1 MSQRLASIH
10 QSSGVFTSSPTV
22 SDVAFNTEESV
33 TRMYHAISETID
45 KIKEFGGLPGASPA
59 PDTLLEGAQMLL
71 SSTQECRDVL
81 RSIVRNLKETELHIL
96 LRGSF
101 YLFQCPPRIEPF
113 VADELDAVAFAQ
125 QHITNAQNLF
135 LGYEQSFP
143 QFRLII
149 LPLRNWLA
157 SQMLCIP
164 RENQP
169 SNQSDPDSDEVI
181 EALLKSIQSIL
192 TAIPVEDQS
201 PSPSQDNY
209 LKDTSLTLI
218 RVGNL
223 LRVDSK
229 VTLLNSWVER
239 LVGCPPEEIKQN
251 VSRLLPFIQRYTLVV
266 EDQLACMARW
276 ANSLFKLQ
284 LAACSV
290 MLNIATNG
298 FCKPPDGEEP
308 GDESPEHENSAGGV
322 GFGEGSG
329 NENVSKEVEDESQV
343 EGLKD
348 EGGES
353 NRKKDESGENDDD
366 AIEIGDD
373 FQGDLEDIAENGS
386 EDERRTE
393 EDGEGLE
400 EKMANL
406 DAGDPDSV
414 DEKLWGDEA
423 GPQDENKEGKRS
435 KDQSDKPSDDS
446 EVVAKEN
453 ERSKDNQLSKEKKS
467 DDRITVDESSNAEAK
482 DEDMLGDEDDG
493 DNREDAAASGAA
505 LDDFV
510 QDPET
515 LDLPDGFEM
524 DEDTAPQDVDE
535 EVDDDMLGADGTTD
549 SLSGD
554 NEMQLE
560 NSSEPPSQHDD
571 DVNNGATSDD
581 QRQEGEETDA
591 GLEDSYPEGDV
602 NLRPDMRTGDET
614 TNEPVPD
621 HSSNANM
628 RDNTSENP
636 SGGSRGAMAT
646 STSEEG
652 RGDDTSVHS
661 LYSLLICCLTC
672 VSASFVMRNSREQLQ
687 KVGKA
692 ALPTPVPRLARHRP
706 TKISLTGYPMTIHA
720 VLEMSSKRLS
730 CALKVFLRATKLL
743 LSRQSRI
750 PKLHTFSTSTKMM
763 LIMTCKPS
771 GLRASRKL
779 LSLETSASKRT
790 LVVLKRTRW
799 T

>member
-10 QSSGVFTSSPTV
+10 QSSGVFASSPTV

-45 KIKEFGGLPGASPA
+45 KIKELGGLPGAPPA
-59 PDTLLEGAQMLL
+59 PDALLDGTQMLL

-81 RSIVRNLKETELHIL
+81 RSIVRNLKETGLHIL

-101 YLFQCPPRIEPF
+101 YLYQSPPRIESF

-125 QHITNAQNLF
+125 QHITNAQNVF

-157 SQMLCIP
+157 SQILCTP

-169 SNQSDPDSDEVI
+169 LNQSNPGSGEVI

-192 TAIPVEDQS
+192 SAIPVEDQS

-209 LKDTSLTLI
+209 LKDTSLALI
-218 RVGNL
+218 RVGDL
-223 LRVDSK
+223 LRVDSQ
-229 VTLLNSWVER
+229 VTLLNSWIER
-239 LVGCPPEEIKQN
+239 LVGCSPEDIKQN
-251 VSRLLPFIQRYTLVV
+251 ISRLLPFIQRYTLVV
-266 EDQLACMARW
+266 ENQLACMARW
-276 ANSLFKLQ
+276 VNSLFKLQ
-284 LAACSV
+284 FAACSV

-322 GFGEGSG
+322 GFGEGAG
-329 NENVSKEVEDESQV
+329 DENVSKEVEDESQV
-343 EGLKD
+343 EGFKD

-353 NRKKDESGENDDD
+353 NRKKDEETDDD

-386 EDERRTE
+386 EDERCTE
-393 EDGEGLE
+393 EDGDGLE
-400 EKMANL
+400 EKLANL
-406 DAGDPDSV
+406 DAGDLNSV

-423 GPQDENKEGKRS
+423 DPQDESKEGKRS

-446 EVVAKEN
+446 EVVAKDN
-453 ERSKDNQLSKEKKS
+453 ELSKEKKS
-467 DDRITVDESSNAEAK
+467 DDRNTVDESSNAEAK
-482 DEDMLGDEDDG
+482 DEDMLGDEADE
-493 DNREDAAASGAA
+493 DNREDAAASSAA

-515 LDLPDGFEM
+515 LDLPDGLEM
-524 DEDTAPQDVDE
+524 GEDTAPQDVDE
-535 EVDDDMLGADGTTD
+535 EVDDDMLCADGTID
-549 SLSGD
+549 SLNGD

-560 NSSEPPSQHDD
+560 NSSEPPSQRDD
-571 DVNNGATSDD
+571 DINNGATSDD
-581 QRQEGEETDA
+581 QRQEGGETDT
-591 GLEDSYPEGDV
+591 GLEDSYPEGDI
-602 NLRPDMRTGDET
+602 NIQPDMRTGDET

-621 HSSNANM
+621 HCSNTNM
-628 RDNTSENP
+628 RDNTSESP

-646 STSEEG
+646 STREEG
-652 RGDDTSVHS
+652 RGDDTSVYS
-661 LYSLLICCLTC
+661 LYNLLICCLTC
-672 VSASFVMRNSREQLQ
+672 VSASFVMRNSREQL
-687 KVGKA
+687 KKMGKA
-692 ALPTPVPRLARHRP
+692 ALPMPVPRLIRHRP
-706 TKISLTGYPMTIHA
+706 TKISVTGYPMTLHA
-720 VLEMSSKRLS
+720 VLEMPLRRLS
-730 CALKVFLRATKLL
+730 WAPKVFLRATKLQ
-743 LSRQSRI
+743 LSRQSRTS
-750 PKLHTFSTSTKMM
+750 KLHTFSTSTKMM
-763 LIMTCKPS
+763 PIMTCKPS

-779 LSLETSASKRT
+779 PSLETSAS
-790 LVVLKRTRW
+790 
-799 T
+799 